1 MKKREFENTKK
12 YKKPELS
19 EYGNIKN
26 ITKGSAPEGD
36 DMDFGGPS

>member
-19 EYGNIKN
+19 EYGDIKN
-26 ITKGSAPEGD
+26 ITKGTAPGGD
-36 DMDFGGPS
+36 DTDFGGTS